1 MAVMTGLHWGFMMSD
16 VGRHDGLND
25 NELLRYA
32 RQILLDDWDV
42 DAQIRL
48 KNSQVLIVGMGGLGC
63 PVASILV
70 RAGVGRVHL
79 VDFDVVEIS
88 NLQRQMLFCTEDIGE
103 PKAMIAAQKLQ
114 MHNPYVVVSY
124 DITKITDDTIVTMM
138 ESLTPDLVIDC
149 TDNFA
154 VRDTVNRYCRQK
166 GIALLSN
173 SAIGEMG
180 QIALFTQETGCY
192 QCLFGDDDGDTQ
204 TCSSSGVLASTV
216 HIIGS
221 MTAQV
226 ALEFL
231 GRNKNP
237 IAGQLLLWQGR
248 QMSLRQVLF
257 TTNPSCHLCHQ
268 VP

>member
-1 MAVMTGLHWGFMMSD
+1 MTKLSD
-16 VGRHDGLND
+16 D
-25 NELLRYA
+25 ELLYYA
-32 RQILLDDWDV
+32 RQVLLDGWDEQ
-42 DAQIRL
+42 AQIRL
-48 KNSQVLIVGMGGLGC
+48 KNSQVLLVGMGGLGC

-79 VDFDVVEIS
+79 VDFDVIEIS
-88 NLQRQMLFCTEDIGE
+88 NLQRQMLFCMEDIGKS
-103 PKAMIAAQKLQ
+103 KAMIATQKLQ
-114 MHNPYVVVSY
+114 TYNPYVTVSY
-124 DITKITDDTIVTMM
+124 DTVKITNDTIAAMM
-138 ESLTPDLVIDC
+138 EKLSFDLVIDC

-154 VRDTVNRYCRQK
+154 VRDILNQYCRQK
-166 GIALLSN
+166 NVALLSN
-173 SAIGEMG
+173 SAIGEVG

-192 QCLFGDDDGDTQ
+192 QCLFGEDEGDVP
-204 TCSSSGVLASTV
+204 TCSDSGVLSSTV
-216 HIIGS
+216 HIVGS

-257 TTNPSCHLCHQ
+257 TTNPSCRLCCGT
-268 VP
+268 